1 MNNIPFFDNLRQH
14 DALRQELLAAADT
27 VLSSGRLI
35 FGPALE
41 QFESEFATF
50 TGAQHCIGV
59 SSGTDALV
67 VALKALG
74 IGTNDEVITVAN
86 TAVPTV
92 SAIRLVGAMPVF
104 TDVDLNSGLM
114 QATAVAAAVTPRTK
128 AILPVHLYGTACD
141 MDAIMTIAN
150 RHGLAVIEDCA
161 QATGAR
167 VDGRHVGTFGHVGCF
182 SFYPTKNLGAIG
194 DAGGVVTSDTNLAE
208 KMRRIRF
215 YGFDASRESIEE
227 GMNARMVDLQA
238 AFLSVKLKRIP
249 EWIAARRRIAQ
260 RYRDEIRNNEVGL
273 PPALPSG
280 HENAPHLF
288 VVRSD
293 SRNDVAA
300 HLARHG
306 VATAIHYPVPIH
318 CMRGYSFLDIA
329 RGALPVTEQRA
340 ETILSLPLFPEMTD
354 QEIESVIQAVNRF
367 IM

>member
-1 MNNIPFFDNLRQH
+1 MNIPFFDNLRQH
-14 DALRQELLAAADT
+14 DALRQELLAVADR
-27 VLSSGRLI
+27 VLASGRLI

-41 QFESEFATF
+41 QFESEFAML
-50 TGAQHCIGV
+50 TGARHCIGV

-67 VALKALG
+67 VALKALDVG
-74 IGTNDEVITVAN
+74 SDDEVITVAN

-104 TDVDLNSGLM
+104 ADVDLDSGLM
-114 QATAVAAAVTPRTK
+114 QASAVAAAVTSRTK

-141 MDAIMTIAN
+141 MGAIIAIAD
-150 RHGLAVIEDCA
+150 RYGLAVIEDCA
-161 QATGAR
+161 QATGTMI
-167 VDGRHVGTFGHVGCF
+167 DKRHVGTFGHIGCF

-194 DAGGVVTSDTNLAE
+194 DAGGVVTNDANLAE

-238 AFLSVKLKRIP
+238 AFLSAKMKRLP
-249 EWIAARRRIAQ
+249 GWLAARRRISQ
-260 RYRDEIRNNEVGL
+260 RYSDGIRNNRVGL
-273 PPALPSG
+273 PPAPPSG

-288 VVRSD
+288 VVRSE

-300 HLARHG
+300 HLARHD

-340 ETILSLPLFPEMTD
+340 ETILSLPLFPEMAD

-367 IM
+367 